1 MSERFTDSQSH
12 REALSALADGQ
23 ASSDDVA
30 KACASWREDG
40 QSRAAWQ
47 AYHLIGDVMRSE
59 ELAEGTASADFLN
72 RFRDRLAKEPVV
84 LAPVASQAVAA
95 QQLAPVAAEVLP
107 LKRRSWTAPF
117 AVAASFVAIVSAA
130 VSWQFAENMPAG
142 GGADQMAQAP
152 ATPSSRQDVGGA
164 DAGLA
169 FAATKPN
176 VLQGSGVQQ
185 GTSVANQGG
194 SFSRPEVAGLPLI
207 RDPQVDQML
216 ANLPRHVTGGD
227 SPLASQDGLAH
238 AAVPNQGK

>member
-1 MSERFTDSQSH
+1 MSERFNESQSH

-23 ASSDDVA
+23 AVPDDVA

-95 QQLAPVAAEVLP
+95 QQPIAPTAEVVQ

-130 VSWQFAENMPAG
+130 VSWQFSENMPQ
-142 GGADQMAQAP
+142 GGADQMARAP
-152 ATPSSRQDVGGA
+152 ALPSAQPTGSEA

-169 FAATKPN
+169 LAATKPN
-176 VLQGSGVQQ
+176 VLQGGGVHQ
-185 GTSVANQGG
+185 GASVINQDG
-194 SFSRPEVAGLPLI
+194 SFSRPEAAGLPLI

-227 SPLASQDGLAH
+227 MPLASQDGLAR

>member
-1 MSERFTDSQSH
+1 MSERFNDSLSH

-23 ASSDDVA
+23 ATPDDVA
-30 KACASWREDG
+30 KACASWREEG

-59 ELAEGTASADFLN
+59 ELAEGTASVDFLN

-95 QQLAPVAAEVLP
+95 QQWASADEIAMP

-130 VSWQFAENMPAG
+130 VSWQFSENMPG
-142 GGADQMAQAP
+142 GASADQMAQAP
-152 ATPSSRQDVGGA
+152 ATSGSRAEVGGD

-169 FAATKPN
+169 LAATKPN

-194 SFSRPEVAGLPLI
+194 SFNRPEVAGLPLI

-227 SPLASQDGLAH
+227 MPLASQEGLAH
-238 AAVPNQGK
+238 AAVPNAGK